1 MKEALKRILTENQER
16 MPVSLYPREAATLA
30 GSRQIH
36 AVVGLRRAGKTF
48 FLHQCVNELLS
59 SGVPREAILFVNLE
73 DERLAA
79 LTAEQLGLLVDAYDE
94 LFPERLRQTVHVFL
108 DEVQVVPGWER
119 FVARLFEDK
128 RYRISLSGSSSKLLS
143 KEIATSLRGR
153 GVATHLY
160 PLSFREL
167 AGYRGL
173 GVSGRLAYSR
183 ERFRAVK
190 LLEEYLTWGGLF
202 EVQDAPA
209 EDLRRRIV
217 STCLD
222 LVVYRDLV
230 ERYSVGNLG
239 AMKALIRYYVTNMS
253 RKASLTRLST
263 GLGVAVARNTLAQY
277 TAFLED
283 VNFLY
288 ACPKFSYR
296 LRQGNTPSKY
306 YLADPAF
313 KTVAGVN
320 HSADRGAYFENA
332 VYMELRRRGGEVCF
346 FEESVECDFVVRQGG
361 KVTEAFQVSVDP
373 DIAGER
379 ETRGLLAALEA
390 FGLRRGTIVCADAER
405 EETIDGKVI
414 RYVPLW
420 RWLLERPPTT

>member
-1 MKEALKRILTENQER
+1 MKEALKRIISENQER
-16 MPVSLYPREAATLA
+16 MPFALFRREAATLH

-48 FLHQCVNELLS
+48 FLYQSVNELLS

-73 DERLAA
+73 DERLAT
-79 LTAEQLGLLVDAYDE
+79 LTVERLGLLVDSYDE

-143 KEIATSLRGR
+143 KEIASSLRGR
-153 GVATHLY
+153 SVATHLY
-160 PLSFREL
+160 PMSFREL
-167 AGYRGL
+167 AGYRDL
-173 GVSGRLAYSR
+173 PVSGRFAYSR

-190 LLEEYLTWGGLF
+190 LLEEYLLWGGLF
-202 EVQDAPA
+202 EVQDAPD
-209 EDLRRRIV
+209 EPQRRRIV
-217 STCLD
+217 STYLD

-230 ERYSVGNLG
+230 ERYSVKKLG

-253 RKASLTRLST
+253 RKASITRLS
-263 GLGVAVARNTLAQY
+263 GNLGVPVARNTVSQY

-306 YLADPAF
+306 YLADPSF

-346 FEESVECDFVVRQGG
+346 FEESGECDFVVRQGG
-361 KVTEAFQVSVDP
+361 KVTEAFQVCVDP
-373 DIAGER
+373 ETAGER
-379 ETRGLLAALEA
+379 ETRGLLAALGA
-390 FGLRRGTIVCADAER
+390 FDLGSGTIVCTEEER
-405 EETIDGKVI
+405 EETIDRKTI

-420 RWLLERPPTT
+420 RWLLERPTKS

>member
-1 MKEALKRILTENQER
+1 MKEALKRILSENQER
-16 MPVSLYPREAATLA
+16 MPFPLFPREAETLP

-36 AVVGLRRAGKTF
+36 AVVGLRRAGKTY
-48 FLHQCVNELLS
+48 FLYQSVNDLLS
-59 SGVPREAILFVNLE
+59 SGVPREAVLFVNLE

-79 LTAEQLGLLVDAYDE
+79 LTAERLGLLVDSYDE
-94 LFPERLRQTVHVFL
+94 LFPERLRETVHVFL

-153 GVATHLY
+153 AVATHLY
-160 PLSFREL
+160 PMSFREL
-167 AGYRGL
+167 ASYRGL
-173 GVSGRLAYSR
+173 PVSGRLAYSR
-183 ERFRAVK
+183 ERFRAAK
-190 LLEEYLTWGGLF
+190 LLEEYLLWGGLF
-202 EVQDAPA
+202 EVQDAPDEA
-209 EDLRRRIV
+209 RRRRIV
-217 STCLD
+217 STYLD

-230 ERYSVGNLG
+230 ERYSVKNLG
-239 AMKALIRYYVTNMS
+239 AMKALIRWFVTNMS
-253 RKASLTRLST
+253 RKASLTRLS
-263 GLGVAVARNTLAQY
+263 GNLGVPVARNTVAQY
-277 TAFLED
+277 TSFLED

-306 YLADPAF
+306 YLADPSF

-346 FEESVECDFVVRQGG
+346 FEESGECDFVVRQNG
-361 KVTEAFQVSVDP
+361 KVTEAFQVCVDP
-373 DIAGER
+373 EAAGER
-379 ETRGLLAALEA
+379 ETKGLLAALEA
-390 FGLRRGTIVCADAER
+390 FGLGGGTIVCSDTER
-405 EETIDGKVI
+405 EETIGGKRV
-414 RYVPLW
+414 RFVPLW
-420 RWLLERPPTT
+420 RWLLERPVKL